1 MLHQK
6 NILIIDNF
14 DSFTFNI
21 AQMIGEVNGQEA
33 IVLPNTVSWREI
45 HKIPHDRIILSPGPG
60 TPYQRR
66 DVGSSM
72 DILSYAEVPVLGVCL
87 GHQCLTLHHGGRV
100 IAAPE
105 PMHGRIRRV
114 HHYGTPLFRGIPETF
129 DVTRYHSLVADSAL
143 PNELELIAETED
155 GIVMALRHRTLPHWG
170 VQFHPESICSEYG
183 REIFSNFLSDAIAS
197 PQPPTTIQHKDG
209 LNV

>member
-105 PMHGRIRRV
+105 PMQAAFGASII
-114 HHYGTPLFRGIPETF
+114 T
-129 DVTRYHSLVADSAL
+129 
-143 PNELELIAETED
+143 
-155 GIVMALRHRTLPHWG
+155 ALR
-170 VQFHPESICSEYG
+170 CSV
-183 REIFSNFLSDAIAS
+183 AS
-197 PQPPTTIQHKDG
+197 PKPSTSRDTTLWWPTALCPTSWSLSRRRKTGSSWRCATAPFHTGASSSTLNPYAQSMAVKSSATFFPMPLPLLSPQQPFNTRTA
-209 LNV
+209 